1 MSELTASDVEIIR
14 GLLKK
19 KANPTEKE
27 LTAAIGHSI
36 KGIKTKVTNFR
47 TKFLDPSIPA
57 ESLAFTINTQH
68 HKKPVILPPKLEIK
82 SDPAMISGLP
92 PKMRAKVQMAQ
103 SPRETMPG
111 FNTNQLQLNQT
122 RSMSADFTRSAIP
135 TIIKLHDNQIS
146 PSQRQRNMP
155 EPQVGSLAV
164 VYNEH
169 LGQAHICRVLS
180 YKIENDQKYYLIAF
194 FQKEINPCFVLRD
207 CLFQLETGVSFPLG
221 DESKWKDRIEKE
233 DVSVDWLLEHIYSAA
248 QNIVL
253 GHAYIL
259 FPAEKI
265 AKSEIKPDQ
274 AMMQQILYQTVKFA
288 ALLLLCYI
296 SGRWTIP
303 SDKIQIIINT
313 VMTPSKYES
322 TMKIVDEISATLGKL
337 LNLPAKDEQKPQQQ
351 HPQPVPVNNEPQQQ

>member
-19 KANPTEKE
+19 KSSPTEKE
-27 LTAAIGHSI
+27 LTAAIGRSI

-47 TKFLDPSIPA
+47 TKFLDQSIPA
-57 ESLAFTINTQH
+57 ESLAFTINTQP
-68 HKKPVILPPKLEIK
+68 HKKPVILPPKLEVK
-82 SDPAMISGLP
+82 SDPVMISGLP

-103 SPRETMPG
+103 SPRETLPG
-111 FNTNQLQLNQT
+111 FNSQSQLQLNQT

-135 TIIKLHDNQIS
+135 TIIKLQDNQIS
-146 PSQRQRNMP
+146 PSQRQRNML

-180 YKIENDQKYYLIAF
+180 YKIENNQKYYLIAF

-221 DESKWKDRIEKE
+221 DESKWKDQIEN
-233 DVSVDWLLEHIYSAA
+233 DNVSVDWLLEHIYSAA

-274 AMMQQILYQTVKFA
+274 VMIQQILYQTVKFA

-337 LNLPAKDEQKPQQQ
+337 LNLPPKNEQQQ
-351 HPQPVPVNNEPQQQ
+351 QKEVKQ